1 MQYVQFFI
9 VKVHVCMMGNNDEIA
24 QETYLESFVSA
35 TFLESCRRLLEKAL
49 CNLLLGRSNADN
61 QNNETKLK
69 IAVWPSNK
77 CTLFF
82 QKHAKERKKEF
93 KHSPANK

>member
-1 MQYVQFFI
+1 MDAPF
-9 VKVHVCMMGNNDEIA
+9 
-24 QETYLESFVSA
+24 
-35 TFLESCRRLLEKAL
+35 RKAL
-49 CNLLLGRSNADN
+49 CNLLLGRSNAEN

-82 QKHAKERKKEF
+82 FKIKTKKGFQTLSGKQVTNELVENLITL
-93 KHSPANK
+93 HITSELVACS